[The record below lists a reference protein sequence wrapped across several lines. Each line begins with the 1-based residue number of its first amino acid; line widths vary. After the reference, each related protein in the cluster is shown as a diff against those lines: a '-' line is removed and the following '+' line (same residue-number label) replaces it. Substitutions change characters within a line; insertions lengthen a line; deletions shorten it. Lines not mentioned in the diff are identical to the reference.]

1 MSHLRRSIHDLL
13 HDRQHDRIL
22 RLSFPKDDAP
32 GAQLLVN
39 KIDATESLS
48 RDFEFT
54 VELLCDASDLA
65 LKEMQGKLLNIE
77 LVRRDGSLR
86 YFSGYVFSFRRIHS
100 DGGITFYEA
109 RLGPWL
115 KFLGLRKDNYL
126 FHGKSLRDQTEEIFR
141 DYGARAQW
149 DWRVTR
155 DDPVMTD
162 ACQFDE
168 TDFNYLSRRWEASG
182 WYYWYEHDASGHK
195 LVIGSNSTQAP
206 AIDGAVEVRFHGE
219 GSALEEDA
227 IDRWSPERQAIPS
240 SLVLNAFN
248 FKDPTPSSVSVPT
261 LNIQDNV
268 PAAIRWL
275 SFAAL
280 AGTFAFGGLK
290 YRAHLEYV
298 AMHTMPPGL
307 YEFKVTDPRPVC
319 GRWKDHMPHQ
329 RDPEAYR
336 LYIKARNFW
345 RSKKEFE
352 FTREELQSILAD
364 VTLAAEKG
372 DWGARALL
380 AHFYLEGLGPLDT
393 NKVLDSEPEK
403 GVRIIRQAVVAGQAW
418 GYYDLGV
425 AYQYG
430 YGGAA
435 MDEVIS
441 WAYYRRAAEL
451 GSPDAQMALAEAYEN
466 AKRHD
471 DALALRMCAYQQEHG
486 PAANLLGTIAE
497 VRGQFAE
504 ALKYYQDGIRF
515 GDKEAAVSLM
525 LFFRDQYWSQ
535 VPPKHISKLREL
547 ELRPDAERENRYDK
561 ISEALEL
568 NPDLRL
574 KLLDKVLPL
583 PPAELPPWNGIQD
596 AVAPETDALPTY

>member
-195 LVIGSNSTQAP
+195 LVFGSNSTQAP

-227 IDRWSPERQAIPS
+227 IDRWSPERQTIPS
-240 SLVLNAFN
+240 SLALNAFN

-268 PAAIRWL
+268 PEIESYEYTGAYGFRNFRDGDAQSRIRMEEFEAI
-275 SFAAL
+275 A
-280 AGTFAFGGLK
+280 K
-290 YRAHLEYV
+290 YVEAQGNNRFL
-298 AMHTMPPGL
+298 MP
-307 YEFKVTDPRPVC
+307 
-319 GRWKDHMPHQ
+319 GRWFRLVDHFNHHPYARRRESGKD
-329 RDPEAYR
+329 
-336 LYIKARNFW
+336 
-345 RSKKEFE
+345 EFLLLSVRHAA
-352 FTREELQSILAD
+352 TNNYLQQD
-364 VTLAAEKG
+364 DE
-372 DWGARALL
+372 
-380 AHFYLEGLGPLDT
+380 
-393 NKVLDSEPEK
+393 KVLYRNWLTCTRKNIPWRPGRGRDSS
-403 GVRIIRQAVVAGQAW
+403 RT
-418 GYYDLGV
+418 
-425 AYQYG
+425 
-430 YGGAA
+430 
-435 MDEVIS
+435 
-441 WAYYRRAAEL
+441 
-451 GSPDAQMALAEAYEN
+451 
-466 AKRHD
+466 
-471 DALALRMCAYQQEHG
+471 C
-486 PAANLLGTIAE
+486 
-497 VRGQFAE
+497 
-504 ALKYYQDGIRF
+504 
-515 GDKEAAVSLM
+515 
-525 LFFRDQYWSQ
+525 
-535 VPPKHISKLREL
+535 
-547 ELRPDAERENRYDK
+547 
-561 ISEALEL
+561 
-568 NPDLRL
+568 
-574 KLLDKVLPL
+574 
-583 PPAELPPWNGIQD
+583 
-596 AVAPETDALPTY
+596 